1 MERIYSLIMDDKL
14 TWEYLIIDVVREEGI
29 NPWDIDVS
37 KLSHAYIDRIKK
49 MKELNF
55 RFSGKVLLIAA
66 ILLRLKSSEF
76 VFVEKEEKEE
86 HTPLLDGVE
95 IDYRELELNVPLP
108 KKRKVTLQELM
119 SALDAALVVK
129 KRKELRKNRMKELKK
144 REEFTLKLREV
155 NITDKI
161 ASLFTRL
168 KQALSN
174 LSVKK
179 ILFSKLIPSKS
190 REDVVWTFL
199 PLLHL
204 SNNNKVKLHQEKV
217 FGDISVELVDR
228 AEKGG
233 AN

>member
-37 KLSHAYIDRIKK
+37 KLSRAYIDRVKS

-55 RFSGKVLLIAA
+55 RLSGKVLLIAA

-76 VFVEKEEKEE
+76 VFVEKKEKEE

-95 IDYRELELNVPLP
+95 IDYQELELNVPLP

-155 NITDKI
+155 NISDKI
-161 ASLFTRL
+161 TSLFTRL

-174 LSVKK
+174 LSVKR
-179 ILFSKLIPSKS
+179 IFFSKLIPSKS

-204 SNNNKVKLHQEKV
+204 SNNDKVRLHQEKV
-217 FGDISVELVDR
+217 FGDISVELVDSAGKR
-228 AEKGG
+228 G
-233 AN
+233 AS